1 MCSLTVK
8 EMSQLYYLNREIEH
22 LQRQLEELEC
32 LAEGTTQVITGMP
45 HGSGTSD
52 KVGRYAVQIADLRS
66 MIDNRKARCWDEL
79 RRLLK
84 HGFTKSS
91 KVEKAKETYRQKS
104 STTLTWV
111 AENAIGEA
119 DILEKSTSEV
129 YFQFKSWC
137 ETEGIEK
144 VPKQLNFTEEIK
156 KEFGVVTGIARRDQK
171 TGKVS
176 RFFGKA

>member
-52 KVGRYAVQIADLRS
+52 KVGRYAVRIADLRS

-79 RRLLK
+79 HRLNAYID
-84 HGFTKSS
+84 G
-91 KVEKAKETYRQKS
+91 VEDSLTRQILTLRYVNGMSWQQVADSVGGANTEDSVKKICYRYLS
-104 STTLTWV
+104 
-111 AENAIGEA
+111 AH
-119 DILEKSTSEV
+119 
-129 YFQFKSWC
+129 
-137 ETEGIEK
+137 
-144 VPKQLNFTEEIK
+144 
-156 KEFGVVTGIARRDQK
+156 
-171 TGKVS
+171 
-176 RFFGKA
+176 

>member
-8 EMSQLYYLNREIEH
+8 EMSQLYYLNWEIEH

-79 RRLLK
+79 RRLNAYID
-84 HGFTKSS
+84 G
-91 KVEKAKETYRQKS
+91 VEDSLTRQILTLRYVNGLSWQQVADSVGGANTEDSVKKICYRYL
-104 STTLTWV
+104 STH
-111 AENAIGEA
+111 
-119 DILEKSTSEV
+119 
-129 YFQFKSWC
+129 
-137 ETEGIEK
+137 
-144 VPKQLNFTEEIK
+144 
-156 KEFGVVTGIARRDQK
+156 
-171 TGKVS
+171 
-176 RFFGKA
+176 